1 MDPAVM
7 TTGDIILMLRVQL
20 RDCRRRADGKWRIIK
35 AYVEGRDAA
44 VIAAPLAS
52 VVEYE
57 AEARRIEEILE
68 RIGAPLEAP

>member
-1 MDPAVM
+1 M
-7 TTGDIILMLRVQL
+7 TTEEIIRMLRDQL
-20 RDCRRRADGKWRIIK
+20 RDCRRHADRTWCTIEDH
-35 AYVEGRDAA
+35 VECRGAA